1 MEEIKG
7 IAQTKELLKG
17 IEVLVEFGAKVAADK
32 KVNAE
37 DLPAVIELAKK
48 FEVLMAAA
56 KDADQIKEELKDLDE
71 TEIVEIIANIYAIAK
86 KYWCGL
92 SHSHLGAIWPGDL
105 QMYAEIMLVLKAIQS
120 LPEILKELREVGQKI
135 EEKLDSI
142 AIQKMEK
149 MVEEKVN
156 AKVNELTAK
165 LKTAKTNDDIA
176 RIIRDLNGLR

>member
-56 KDADQIKEELKDLDE
+56 KDADQIKEELKELDE
-71 TEIVEIIANIYAIAK
+71 AEIVEIIATIYAIAK
-86 KYWCGL
+86 KF
-92 SHSHLGAIWPGDL
+92 
-105 QMYAEIMLVLKAIQS
+105 
-120 LPEILKELREVGQKI
+120 
-135 EEKLDSI
+135 
-142 AIQKMEK
+142 
-149 MVEEKVN
+149 KV
-156 AKVNELTAK
+156 
-165 LKTAKTNDDIA
+165 
-176 RIIRDLNGLR
+176 